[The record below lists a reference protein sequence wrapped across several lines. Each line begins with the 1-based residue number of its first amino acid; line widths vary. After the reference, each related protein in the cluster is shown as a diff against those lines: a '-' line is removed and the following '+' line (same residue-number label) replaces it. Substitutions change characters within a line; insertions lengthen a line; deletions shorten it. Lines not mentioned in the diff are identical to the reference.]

1 MNIISFYLILF
12 TSDHEAMPINF
23 LITIDDETIVD
34 ETVCHEDLNIWIAH
48 YSEFVCL
55 AFIERVVESS
65 NDPHSKILYH
75 YLKYWR
81 TQCLKRLVLLLS
93 L

>member
-1 MNIISFYLILF
+1 
-12 TSDHEAMPINF
+12 MPVNF
-23 LITIDDETIVD
+23 LIIIDDETIVD
-34 ETVCHEDLNIWIAH
+34 ETVCHEDLIIWIAH
-48 YSEFVCL
+48 YSEFVCF

-65 NDPHSKILYH
+65 NELQSKIVDH